1 MISTVGIDPVL
12 SDLNTPRTSKLDF
25 IHNKIYR
32 YELQIPKNSEKRQRI
47 KNGRK
52 LNNFENFERKEKS
65 KFTHVLKTQ

>member
-65 KFTHVLKTQ
+65 KFTQ